1 MIEVIEAAGP
11 RIVVDAAE
19 SGQKQKRGAIVRRRV
34 VNLFAALLG
43 FDRHSFKPFRHA
55 FAQIFL
61 KKRDRKSTRL
71 NSSHQIISY
80 AVFCLKKKKKEKNKH
95 KKLR

>member
-61 KKRDRKSTRL
+61 KKRLSLDTVGIAAQNQCAIL
-71 NSSHQIISY
+71 
-80 AVFCLKKKKKEKNKH
+80 
-95 KKLR
+95 